1 MKDLSNKMRVA
12 RDNKY
17 IIGVRPTKEVI
28 SYQLLETS
36 DESKLSTKLTS
47 SKAWIPYMFSAWD
60 NIKINL

>member
-12 RDNKY
+12 RDNEY
-17 IIGVRPTKEVI
+17 IIGVRSTKEVI

-47 SKAWIPYMFSAWD
+47 SKA
-60 NIKINL
+60 